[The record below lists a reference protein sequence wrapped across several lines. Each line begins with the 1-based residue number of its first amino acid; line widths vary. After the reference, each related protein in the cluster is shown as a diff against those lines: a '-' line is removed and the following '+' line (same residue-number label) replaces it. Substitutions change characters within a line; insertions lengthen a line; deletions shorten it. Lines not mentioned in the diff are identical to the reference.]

1 MTYTYLIQKNKAP
14 MKQLLYVLAFI
25 AMTVSGFTQNSNNK
39 LNLTEGTRYMVA
51 FPQVQ
56 ASASEK
62 PLPQPMQLF
71 ISSKVKTKVRVQT
84 PAVLNDNSRIDREYT
99 VDANK
104 VTRISIPTTYMSVN
118 SQTKTG
124 YGILVTST
132 KPISVSTYQAW
143 MGNGELARHIPI
155 ESWGKNYYTANMY
168 QDRYGTEGAGYKYR
182 PSQILVIASRDNTV
196 VSYTPT
202 WDTEGGMENP
212 GARKGETQTVT
223 LEKGETYLIKGKIDE
238 NFNKEWSTDL
248 SGTLVKANKPIGIIS
263 GHVKVAILR
272 YPDELPPT
280 GMYRAEAHFVRN
292 NVHDAML
299 PVEMSGTEF
308 VTIPSMYTPLRNQG
322 AGSSGA
328 EIGIEDDRG
337 DVVRFIALEDGTK
350 IFRMR
355 SDGTGLASERMLK
368 KGESFLATTLV
379 EPTFW
384 KSDKPVLASQYGKSY
399 AKVLPPIIRK
409 NDPET
414 PQGHPTVE
422 SGMPMME
429 YVPSIDRWTNYG
441 VFHSPEGM
449 DNFLNI
455 VFKMEEVGKIKI
467 DGRTLSS
474 ALGGA
479 MRPLQGTPYSII
491 RTPIG
496 SGDHN
501 IESVDPKVRWMA
513 WNYGSLDG
521 LQQGRAYGT
530 PISIDLSI
538 PCDDSLEIESQVIC
552 GDVDGK
558 VKLLP
563 ENSTCAQFFTFV
575 IEDEMNYILEADVDA
590 LTDSKVFPF
599 QLKVIDK
606 KKPAYVK
613 VRVIT
618 RSGNW
623 IEKEF
628 RYDGIDLSFDPKDVN
643 FGTQP
648 YDQKVCTTVVVKN
661 LQPTSITIDE
671 LKFGV
676 QGFTVSPSSLKLG
689 PNESKEI
696 QVCGVINKPGRLTD
710 TLIAKINCV
719 DLKYLPVE
727 IRGEEPIFYAGDQNW
742 GTLPKNSKQT
752 KQVELLNAGKVDV
765 IITEYQP
772 RGDAYFTNSTLIK
785 SLPLV
790 LKAGQR
796 FTYDVDYSPNGE
808 IGVPHA
814 LRIDYTTNA
823 EKQKLYSDLKGQ
835 GSDASLSVSPFTW
848 IERVIDTYQQN
859 RGITQYVGKVKIQN
873 LGNTIS
879 AIKSVSIEGGIPT
892 VFEWKADPTL
902 TIAMTAGD
910 SRQIDVFFKPM
921 EMPQRDAE
929 RKYISEIVVK
939 YVVNGEER
947 EARSFIEGTALQ
959 PMVHLTD
966 QDWGSRQVNTV
977 TTLPVEITNKN
988 IAAFSPLANDEGGTM
1003 DLMVDSLEIIGN
1015 EPFVWSKTGTKVLRF
1030 SPAIAVAKL
1039 VTEAVFVDFMPKTP
1053 GIYKTKYRLYGNIL
1067 DTAFATLQGETPG
1080 ENKVEPLH
1088 LLTWIGT
1095 TIGGNVTGQAAYNT
1109 SLRFKE
1115 FRGGDYL
1122 LFSPAQGA
1130 TLLPF
1135 TVDPAV
1141 PFTYGVEFTPDKVT
1155 KNGLK
1160 VGQNLKG
1167 RLPYQDQQF
1176 ATQIV
1181 FEDANGQELIG
1192 DVTGDGKY
1200 LETTLRI
1207 VADKNVPIDRI
1218 AKASFF
1224 LEPRPESIDSGNVE
1238 SARLRVIFDNGLI
1251 SPKNKPVFPSATL
1264 IDETVTGGIVEI
1276 DLITPP
1282 QVDGFLGTK
1291 EFQTL
1296 LYKEN
1301 YTDINGL
1308 YYTIDKAGK
1317 SGSPYV
1323 VINVEPDVL
1332 TVVPVC
1338 ANVRRLIDMGGMYG
1352 IVVKNNIIEVSVGI
1366 DAPLTLTSV
1375 NELGQQEVIFNGFV
1389 KKGTYSFLAQTRG
1402 LQWIIGRQ
1410 GDWMETIGIIVH

>member
-1 MTYTYLIQKNKAP
+1 
-14 MKQLLYVLAFI
+14 MKQLLYVLAFF
-25 AMTVSGFTQNSNNK
+25 AVTVSGFTQNSNNK

-56 ASASEK
+56 ASPSEK

-84 PAVLNDNSRIDREYT
+84 PASLNDNPRIDREYT

-104 VTRISIPTTYMSVN
+104 VTRISIPTNYMSVN

-143 MGNGELARHIPI
+143 MGNGELARHLPV
-155 ESWGKNYYTANMY
+155 EAWGKNYYTANMY
-168 QDRYGTEGAGYKYR
+168 QDRYGTSGAGYKYR

-202 WDTEGGMENP
+202 WDTEGGMDNP
-212 GARKGETQTVT
+212 GASKGETQTVT

-248 SGTLVKANKPIGIIS
+248 SGTLIKSNKPVGIIS

-299 PVEMSGTEF
+299 PIEMSGTEF
-308 VTIPSMYTPLRNQG
+308 VTIPSMYTSLRNSG
-322 AGSSGA
+322 AGESGA
-328 EIGIEDDRG
+328 QIGIEDDRG
-337 DVVRFIALEDGTK
+337 DVVRFIALEDGTR

-355 SDGTGLASERMLK
+355 SDGSGFAAERMLR
-368 KGESFLATTLV
+368 KGESFLATTLT
-379 EPTFW
+379 ESIFW
-384 KSDKPVLASQYGKSY
+384 KSDKPVLATQYGKSY
-399 AKVLPPIIRK
+399 AKVLPPGGIIGK
-409 NDPET
+409 KDQET

-429 YVPSIDRWTNYG
+429 YVPSVDRWTNYA
-441 VFHSPEGM
+441 VFNAPEGM

-455 VFKMEEVGKIKI
+455 VFKMQDVGKIKI
-467 DGRTLSS
+467 DGRGLSS

-479 MRPLQGTPYSII
+479 MRTLQGTPYSFI

-496 SGDHN
+496 AGDHM
-501 IESVDPKVRWMA
+501 IESIDPKVRWMA

-530 PISIDLSI
+530 PVSIDLSI
-538 PCDDSLEIESQVIC
+538 PCDDSLEIESQIIC
-552 GDVDGK
+552 GDIDGK

-563 ENSTCAQFFTFV
+563 ENSACARFFTFV
-575 IEDEMNYILEADVDA
+575 IEDEMNYTLDADLDA

-606 KKPAYVK
+606 KKPAYAK
-613 VRVIT
+613 IRVVT

-623 IEKEF
+623 IEREF

-643 FGTQP
+643 FGIQP

-661 LQPTSITIDE
+661 LQSTSIAIDE
-671 LKFGV
+671 LKFRV

-696 QVCGVINKPGRLTD
+696 QICGVINKPGRLSD

-742 GTLPKNSKQT
+742 GTLPKNAKQT
-752 KQVELLNAGKVDV
+752 KQVELLNGGKVEV

-796 FTYDVDYSPNGE
+796 FTYDIDYSPNGE
-808 IGVPHA
+808 VGIPHS
-814 LRIDYTTNA
+814 LRINYTTNA

-848 IERVIDTYQQN
+848 VERVIDTYQQN
-859 RGITQYVGKVKIQN
+859 KGITQYVGKVKIQN
-873 LGNTIS
+873 LGNTVS
-879 AIKSVSIEGGIPT
+879 TIKSVSIDGLSSS
-892 VFEWKADPTL
+892 VFSWKGDQTL
-902 TIAMTAGD
+902 LISMAAGE
-910 SRQIDVFFKPM
+910 SREIDVFFKPM

-929 RKYISEIVVK
+929 RKYTSEIVVK
-939 YVVNGEER
+939 YLVNGEER
-947 EARSFIEGTALQ
+947 EARSALEATALQ
-959 PMVHLTD
+959 PMVHLTN
-966 QDWGSRQVNTV
+966 QNWGSRQVNTV
-977 TTLPVEITNKN
+977 TTLPIEITNKN
-988 IAAFSPLANDEGGTM
+988 ITAFSPLANDEGGTM
-1003 DLMVDSLEIIGN
+1003 DLMVDSLIILGN
-1015 EPFVWSKTGTKVLRF
+1015 EPFVWSKTGTKVIRF
-1030 SPAIAVAKL
+1030 SPAIGIAKL
-1039 VTEAVFVDFMPKTP
+1039 VTEFLFVDFMPKTP
-1053 GIYKTKYRLYGNIL
+1053 GVYKTKYRLYGNVL
-1067 DTAFATLQGETPG
+1067 DTAFATLEGETPG
-1080 ENKVEPLH
+1080 ENKVNPLY

-1095 TIGGNVTGQAAYNT
+1095 TTSGDVTGQAAYNT
-1109 SLRFKE
+1109 TLRFKE
-1115 FRGGDYL
+1115 FRGGDYV

-1135 TVDPAV
+1135 VVDPSI
-1141 PFTYGVEFTPDKVT
+1141 PFTYGVDFTPNKVT
-1155 KNGLK
+1155 KSGLK
-1160 VGQNLKG
+1160 TGQNLKG
-1167 RLPYQDQQF
+1167 RLPYQDNTF

-1181 FEDANGQELIG
+1181 FEDASGNELIG
-1192 DVTGDGKY
+1192 DITGDGKY

-1207 VADKNVPIDRI
+1207 IADKNVPINQT

-1238 SARLRVIFDNGLI
+1238 SARLRVVFENGLI
-1251 SPKNKPVFPSATL
+1251 SPKNKPVFPSATI
-1264 IDETVTGGIVEI
+1264 IDETVSGGMVEI
-1276 DLITPP
+1276 DIVTPP

-1301 YTDINGL
+1301 FTNIDGL
-1308 YYTIDKAGK
+1308 YYTIDKGGK

-1323 VINVEPDVL
+1323 VVNVEPDIL

-1338 ANVRRLIDMGGMYG
+1338 ANVRRLVEMGSAYG
-1352 IVVKNNIIEVSVGI
+1352 IVVKNSIIEVSVGI
-1366 DAPLTLTSV
+1366 DAPLTLSSV
-1375 NELGQQEVIFNGFV
+1375 NELGQQEIIFSGFV
-1389 KKGTYSFLAQTRG
+1389 KKGTYHFSTQIKG
-1402 LQWIIGRQ
+1402 LQWIVARQ
-1410 GDWMETIGIIVH
+1410 GDWLETVGILAH

>member
-1 MTYTYLIQKNKAP
+1 
-14 MKQLLYVLAFI
+14 MKKLLTLFVAMFTVLNAT
-25 AMTVSGFTQNSNNK
+25 AQNSNNK

-56 ASASEK
+56 ASPSEK

-84 PAVLNDNSRIDREYT
+84 PAVLNDNSRIDREYS
-99 VDANK
+99 VEPNK

-143 MGNGELARHIPI
+143 MGNGELARHLPI

-168 QDRYGTEGAGYKYR
+168 QDRYGANGDYKYR

-202 WDTEGGMENP
+202 WDTEGGSDNA
-212 GARKGETQTVT
+212 GARKGQTQTVT

-248 SGTLVKANKPIGIIS
+248 SGTLIKSNKPVGIIS

-280 GMYRAEAHFVRN
+280 GMFRAEAHFVRN

-299 PVEMSGTEF
+299 PLEMAGTEF
-308 VTIPSMYTPLRNQG
+308 VTVPSMYTPLRNSGVGQ
-322 AGSSGA
+322 AGA

-337 DVVRFIALEDGTK
+337 DVIRFIALEDGTR
-350 IFRMR
+350 ISRMR
-355 SDGTGLASERMLK
+355 SDGSGLAAERLLR
-368 KGESFLATTLV
+368 KGESFLATTLT
-379 EPTFW
+379 ESTFW
-384 KSDKPVLASQYGKSY
+384 KADKPVIGTQYGKSY
-399 AKVLPPIIRK
+399 AKVLPPAIDGK
-409 NDPET
+409 KDVEKPM
-414 PQGHPTVE
+414 GHPTVE

-429 YVPSIDRWTNYG
+429 YVPSVDRWTNYG
-441 VFHSPEGM
+441 VFHAPEGM
-449 DNFLNI
+449 DNFVNI
-455 VFKMEEVGKIKI
+455 VFKMEDVGKIKV
-467 DGRTLSS
+467 DGRNLAS
-474 ALGGA
+474 AFGGA
-479 MRPLQGTPYSII
+479 MRALQGTPYSVV

-496 SGDHN
+496 AGDHN

-513 WNYGSLDG
+513 WTYGSLDG

-530 PISIDLSI
+530 PLSIDLSI
-538 PCDDSLEIESQVIC
+538 PCDDSLEIESQIVC

-575 IEDEMNYILEADVDA
+575 VEDEMNFVLEADVDA

-606 KKPAYVK
+606 KKPAYAK

-628 RYDGIDLSFDPKDVN
+628 RYDGIDLEFQPKSVN

-648 YDQKVCTTVVVKN
+648 YDQKICTTVVVKN
-661 LQPTSITIDE
+661 LQPTPITIEE
-671 LKFGV
+671 LRFGV
-676 QGFTVSPSSLKLG
+676 QAFTVTPSSLQLG

-696 QVCGVINKPGRLTD
+696 QVCGVVNTPRLITD

-772 RGDAYFTNSTLIK
+772 RGDVYFTNSTLIK
-785 SLPLV
+785 SLPLT
-790 LKAGQR
+790 LKPGQR

-808 IGVPHA
+808 TGVPHS
-814 LRIDYTTNA
+814 LRIDYTTSA

-848 IERVIDTYQQN
+848 TERVIDTYKMN
-859 RGITQYVGKVKIQN
+859 TTVWTGGIPRYSGKVKIQN
-873 LGNTIS
+873 VGNAVST
-879 AIKSVSIEGGIPT
+879 IKSVSIEGGRSTI
-892 VFEWKADPTL
+892 FQWEGDQTL
-902 TIAMTAGD
+902 TMSMTSGE
-910 SRQIDVFFKPM
+910 SREINVFFIPM

-929 RKYISEIVVK
+929 RKYTSEIVVK
-939 YVVNGEER
+939 YVVNGEEK
-947 EARSFIEGTALQ
+947 EARSTIEGTALQ
-959 PMVHLTD
+959 PMVHLTN
-966 QDWGSRQVNTV
+966 QNWGSQQVNTV
-977 TTLPVEITNKN
+977 TTLPIEITNKN
-988 IAAFSPLANDEGGTM
+988 ITAFSPLANDEGGTM
-1003 DLMVDSLEIIGN
+1003 DLMVDSLVILGN
-1015 EPFVWSKTGTKVLRF
+1015 EPFVWSRTGTKVIRF
-1030 SPAIAVAKL
+1030 SPAVGIAKL
-1039 VTEAVFVDFMPKTP
+1039 VTEILFVDFMPKTP
-1053 GIYKTKYRLYGNIL
+1053 GVYRTKYRLYGNVL
-1067 DTAFATLQGETPG
+1067 DTAFATLEGETPG
-1080 ENKVEPLH
+1080 ENKVNPLH

-1095 TIGGNVTGQAAYNT
+1095 TTSGNVNGQAAYNT
-1109 SLRFKE
+1109 ILQFKE

-1122 LFSPAQGA
+1122 LFSPIS
-1130 TLLPF
+1130 TTPF
-1135 TVDPAV
+1135 PVDPAI
-1141 PFTYGVEFTPDKVT
+1141 PFTFGIEFTPDKVT

-1160 VGQNLKG
+1160 AGQNLKN
-1167 RLPYQDQQF
+1167 RLPYQDNTF

-1181 FEDANGQELIG
+1181 FEDVSGNELVG
-1192 DVTGDGKY
+1192 DITADGKY

-1207 VADKNVPIDRI
+1207 VADKNVPIDQT
-1218 AKASFF
+1218 AKTSFF

-1238 SARLRVIFDNGLI
+1238 SARLRIIFDNGLI
-1251 SPKNKPVFPSATL
+1251 TPKNKPTFPSAISL
-1264 IDETVTGGIVEI
+1264 DETTSGGIVEI

-1282 QVDGFLGTK
+1282 QVDGYLGTK
-1291 EFQTL
+1291 EFRTL

-1301 YTDINGL
+1301 FTDVDGL
-1308 YYTIDKAGK
+1308 YYTIDKNGK
-1317 SGSPYV
+1317 KGSPYV
-1323 VINVEPDVL
+1323 VVNVEPDVL

-1338 ANVRRLIDMGGMYG
+1338 ANTRRLIEMGGMYG
-1352 IVVKNNIIEVSVGI
+1352 IVVKNNIVEVSVGI

-1375 NELGQQEVIFNGFV
+1375 NEIGQQEVIFSGFV
-1389 KKGTYSFLAQTRG
+1389 KKGTYHFPIQTRG
-1402 LQWIIGRQ
+1402 LQWIVGRQ
-1410 GDWMETIGIIVH
+1410 GSWVESMGIFVH

>member
-1 MTYTYLIQKNKAP
+1 MKRILFLLSALIFSVNVFSQ
-14 MKQLLYVLAFI
+14 
-25 AMTVSGFTQNSNNK
+25 TK
-39 LNLTEGTRYMVA
+39 LVLTEGTRYMVA

-84 PAVLNDNSRIDREYT
+84 PAVLNDNSRIDREYSLEP
-99 VDANK
+99 DK
-104 VTRISIPTTYMSVN
+104 VTRISIPTTYMNVN

-143 MGNGELARHIPI
+143 MGNGELARHLPI
-155 ESWGKNYYTANMY
+155 EAWGKNYYTANMY
-168 QDRYGTEGAGYKYR
+168 QDRYGINGDYKYR

-212 GARKGETQTVT
+212 SAKKGQSQTVT

-248 SGTLVKANKPIGIIS
+248 SGTLIKSNKPVGIIS

-280 GMYRAEAHFVRN
+280 GMFRAEAHFVRN

-299 PVEMSGTEF
+299 PIEMSGTEF
-308 VTIPSMYTPLRNQG
+308 VTVPSMYTPLRNSGVGQ
-322 AGSSGA
+322 AGA

-337 DVVRFIALEDGTK
+337 DVVRFIALEDGTR
-350 IFRMR
+350 ISRMR
-355 SDGTGLASERMLK
+355 SDGSGFAAERLLK
-368 KGESFLATTLV
+368 KGESFLATSLT
-379 EPTFW
+379 ETTFW
-384 KSDKPVLASQYGKSY
+384 KSDKPVIGTQYGKAY
-399 AKVLPPIIRK
+399 AKVLPPAIEGRK
-409 NDPET
+409 DIEKPM
-414 PQGHPTVE
+414 GHPTVE

-429 YVPSIDRWTNYG
+429 YVPSVDRWTNYG

-455 VFKMEEVGKIKI
+455 VFKMEDVGKIKV
-467 DGRTLSS
+467 DGRTLTS
-474 ALGGA
+474 AFGGA
-479 MRPLQGTPYSII
+479 MRPIQGTPYSVI

-496 SGDHN
+496 AGDHN
-501 IESVDPKVRWMA
+501 IESIDSKVRWMA

-538 PCDDSLEIESQVIC
+538 PCNDSLDIESQIVC

-575 IEDEMNYILEADVDA
+575 VENEMNFILEADVDA
-590 LTDSKVFPF
+590 LTDSKIFPF

-606 KKPAYVK
+606 KKPAYAK

-628 RYDGIDLSFDPKDVN
+628 RYDGIDLSFEPKSVN

-648 YDQKVCTTVVVKN
+648 YDQKICTTVVVKN
-661 LQPTSITIDE
+661 LQATPITIE
-671 LKFGV
+671 QLRFGV
-676 QGFTVSPSSLKLG
+676 QNFTVTPTSLQLG

-696 QVCGVINKPGRLTD
+696 QVCGVINFPRLISD
-710 TLIAKINCV
+710 TILAKINCV

-742 GTLPKNSKQT
+742 GILPKNSKQT

-772 RGDAYFTNSTLIK
+772 RGDVYFTNSTLIK
-785 SLPLV
+785 SLPLT
-790 LKAGQR
+790 LKPGQR
-796 FTYDVDYSPNGE
+796 FTYAVDYSPNGE
-808 IGVPHA
+808 VGVPHS
-814 LRIDYTTNA
+814 LRINYTTSA
-823 EKQKLYSDLKGQ
+823 EKQKLYSDLRGL
-835 GSDASLSVSPFTW
+835 GSDANLSVQPFSW
-848 IERVIDTYQQN
+848 VERVIDTYQQN
-859 RGITQYVGKVKIQN
+859 LGILEYTGKVKIQN
-873 LGNTIS
+873 LGNTVS
-879 AIKSVSIEGGIPT
+879 TIKSVSIEGGIST
-892 VFEWKADPTL
+892 VFQWKGDQML
-902 TIAMTAGD
+902 TIGMTAGE
-910 SRQIDVFFKPM
+910 SRDIDVFFKPM
-921 EMPQRDAE
+921 EMPIRDAE
-929 RKYISEIVVK
+929 RKYTSEIVVK
-939 YVVNGEER
+939 YVVNGEEK
-947 EARSFIEGTALQ
+947 EARSTIEGTALQ
-959 PMVHLTD
+959 PMVQLTN
-966 QDWGSRQVNTV
+966 QDWGSQPVNSV
-977 TTLPVEITNKN
+977 TTLPIEITNKN
-988 IAAFSPLANDEGGTM
+988 VYAFAPLTNNEGGTM
-1003 DLMVDSLEIIGN
+1003 DLVVDSLVILGN
-1015 EPFVWSKTGTKVLRF
+1015 EPFVWSQTGTKVIRF
-1030 SPAIAVAKL
+1030 NPPMPVASL
-1039 VTEAVFVDFMPKTP
+1039 VTTPMFVNFMPKSP
-1053 GIYKTKYRLYGNIL
+1053 GVYRTFYRLYGNIL
-1067 DTAFATLQGETPG
+1067 DTTIATLYGETPG
-1080 ENKVEPLH
+1080 ENKINPLH
-1088 LLTWIGT
+1088 LITWIGT
-1095 TIGGNVTGQAAYNT
+1095 VTSGNVTGQAAYST
-1109 SLRFKE
+1109 SLQFKE

-1122 LFSPAQGA
+1122 LFSPIS
-1130 TLLPF
+1130 TTPFVVNPSTPF
-1135 TVDPAV
+1135 T
-1141 PFTYGVEFTPDKVT
+1141 FGIEFTPDKVT

-1160 VGQNLKG
+1160 AGQNLKG
-1167 RLPYQDQQF
+1167 RLPYQDNKF

-1181 FEDANGQELIG
+1181 FEDASGNELIG

-1207 VADKNVPIDRI
+1207 VADKNVPIDQI

-1238 SARLRVIFDNGLI
+1238 SVRLRVLFDTGLI
-1251 SPKNKPVFPSATL
+1251 TPLMNKPINFPSATL
-1264 IDETVTGGIVEI
+1264 ISETRSPGMVEI
-1276 DLITPP
+1276 DLVTTP
-1282 QVDGFLGTK
+1282 QVDGYLGTR

-1296 LYKEN
+1296 LYKETFTN
-1301 YTDINGL
+1301 VDGL
-1308 YYTIDKAGK
+1308 YYTIDKGGK
-1317 SGSPYV
+1317 QGSPYV
-1323 VINVEPDVL
+1323 VVNVEPDVL

-1338 ANVRRLIDMGGMYG
+1338 ANTRRLIEIGGMYG

-1366 DAPLTLTSV
+1366 DAPLTVESV
-1375 NELGQQEVIFNGFV
+1375 TELGQRDIIFSGFV
-1389 KKGTYSFLAQTRG
+1389 KKGTYHFAVRNRG
-1402 LQWIIGRQ
+1402 LQWIVGKQ
-1410 GDWMETIGIIVH
+1410 GNWIESLGILAD